1 MMTVKVHL
9 EDLSGIE
16 GMAGG
21 YGVPD
26 EELIVINNRLEPW
39 EQKLT
44 VIHEVIELHLEDFI
58 EHELIDT
65 ISYDIYSCLEQL
77 K

>member
-1 MMTVKVHL
+1 MTVTVHL

-26 EELIVINNRLEPW
+26 EELIVINNRLTPW
-39 EQKLT
+39 EQRLT

-58 EHELIDT
+58 EHDEIDA
-65 ISYDIYSCLEQL
+65 IAYDIYSCLEQL

>member
-1 MMTVKVHL
+1 MMAITVHL

-44 VIHEVIELHLEDFI
+44 VIH
-58 EHELIDT
+58 
-65 ISYDIYSCLEQL
+65 
-77 K
+77 

>member
-1 MMTVKVHL
+1 MAITVHL

-26 EELIVINNRLEPW
+26 EELIVINNRLTPW
-39 EQKLT
+39 EQRLT
-44 VIHEVIELHLEDFI
+44 VIHEVIEIHLAECI
-58 EHELIDT
+58 EHELIDE
-65 ISYDIYSCLEQL
+65 IAYDIYSALEQL

>member
-26 EELIVINNRLEPW
+26 EELIVINNRLTPW
-39 EQKLT
+39 EQRLT
-44 VIHEVIELHLEDFI
+44 VIHEVIELHLEDSI
-58 EHELIDT
+58 EHAFIDT
-65 ISYDIYSCLEQL
+65 IAYDIYSALEQL
-77 K
+77 R